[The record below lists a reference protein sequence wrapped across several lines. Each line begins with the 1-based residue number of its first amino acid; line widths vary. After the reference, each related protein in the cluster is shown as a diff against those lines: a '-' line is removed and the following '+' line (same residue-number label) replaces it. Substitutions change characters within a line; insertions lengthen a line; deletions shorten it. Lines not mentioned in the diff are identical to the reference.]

1 MENLI
6 RGLGG
11 GTTLSESY
19 YMVNSV
25 TALFV
30 AAANVEVDS
39 FCVEAGDT
47 VDFST

>member
-1 MENLI
+1 MI
-6 RGLGG
+6 KGYGG
-11 GTTLSESY
+11 GTTLSEAY

-47 VDFST
+47 LDFST

>member
-1 MENLI
+1 MI
-6 RGLGG
+6 KGLGG
-11 GTTLSESY
+11 GTAVKEAY

-47 VDFST
+47 VDFSS